1 MALSRGNPISIE
13 VLQVAQAIDDVELM
27 KQIKELILDIR
38 ATDQEL
44 IGWLQKQAE
53 LVRIRLGSRKGR
65 NIPWKNASN
74 INVPLIDGIIR
85 RWRPGVA
92 SLVLD
97 AEPVAFFTAQ
107 SPSDFEAARSA
118 EKFFTYLVLTYMEST
133 YPVIQLVDLVAW
145 RGHAYTR
152 EGWKYETS
160 REARVV
166 PIAHLF
172 PNGLTQTV
180 QQMQQQAAR
189 TQQDPPTAE
198 DIVMTAL
205 ESEYQLDRQDEREGP
220 MLLAAVTRILAG
232 QEYIK
237 LVYRKVA
244 IDRPDWAPIDPLNVI
259 VPQNQNPE
267 KADFF
272 CQIHHMTR
280 DQLKA
285 MAIDGHLPAGR
296 VDKLL
301 KGISGDSEAAAGVP
315 TTDGMRDRIQDIM
328 DRVAGRSRRA
338 NTRQGKIGKIII
350 WEIFARLDINGD
362 GERER
367 CIVWYAPGG
376 KSDGSDPIEGQ
387 VLAVLDYPYPFDT
400 WPITLYPFEAAARP
414 IDNRGIADMLR
425 PLQKVVTAFHNAR
438 IDASQ
443 IVLAPVLLMRVS
455 GGNYRKSIKW
465 QPGSVIPVASTQ
477 DILPLTQNLAILA
490 GLLQEEQVNQRLA
503 ETYVGVFDATLTNLQ
518 QRGERRTAAE
528 VNAIQGI
535 SSNIFGLDA
544 KIFQV
549 ALSKSFTKLW
559 QLYVDLGP
567 TELFFR
573 VTEEE
578 LPRIA
583 RKHEIN
589 RSYDI
594 RAAGTPANTNR
605 SFQISALE
613 RIMSSPLT
621 LPLMQAGRLDGA
633 ELFRQWVQLVD
644 YNVAKRI
651 IRSEEEGA
659 NVQLVLEAAQQ
670 AAEQRGVEP
679 PPPII

>member
-13 VLQVAQAIDDVELM
+13 VLAVAAAIDDRALE
-27 KQIKELILDIR
+27 KQIRDLVLDIR
-38 ATDQEL
+38 ATDEEL

-107 SPSDFEAARSA
+107 SPSDQDAARSA
-118 EKFFTYLVLTYMEST
+118 EQFFTYLILTYMEST
-133 YPVIQLVDLVAW
+133 YPVIRLVDLVAW

-166 PIAHLF
+166 PVAHLF
-172 PNGLTQTV
+172 PNGVQQTV
-180 QQMQQQAAR
+180 QQMQQSA
-189 TQQDPPTAE
+189 QQQQQEPPTAE

-205 ESEYQLDRQDEREGP
+205 ETEYALDRNDESEGP
-220 MLLAAVTRILAG
+220 MLLASALRILEG
-232 QEYIK
+232 KEYIK
-237 LVYRKVA
+237 LVYRKVSV
-244 IDRPDWAPIDPLNVI
+244 DRPDWAPIDPLNVI
-259 VPQNQNPE
+259 VPQNQDPE

-272 CQIHHMTR
+272 CHVHHMTR
-280 DQLKA
+280 DQLRG
-285 MAIDGHLPAGR
+285 MAIDGHLPKSR
-296 VDKLL
+296 VDVLL
-301 KGISGDSEAAAGVP
+301 DNFSSRQDAVGGNN

-328 DRVAGRSRRA
+328 DQIAGRARRA
-338 NTRQGKIGKIII
+338 NTREKTTSKIPI
-350 WEIFARLDINGD
+350 WEIFARLDLNGD

-367 CIVWYAPGG
+367 CIVWYAPTGR
-376 KSDGSDPIEGQ
+376 KQEGSTMEGLT
-387 VLAVLDYPYPFDT
+387 LAVLDFPFPFDS
-400 WPITLYPFEAAARP
+400 WPVTLYPFEAAERP

-425 PLQKVVTAFHNAR
+425 PLQKIVTAFHNAR
-438 IDASQ
+438 IDAAQ
-443 IVLAPVLLMRVS
+443 IVLAPVLLMRAS

-465 QPGSVIPVASTQ
+465 QPGSVIPVSSIQ
-477 DILPLTQNLAILA
+477 DIQPLQMNLAILN

-578 LPRIA
+578 LPQIA
-583 RKHEIN
+583 RKSEIN

-621 LPLMQAGRLDGA
+621 LPLMQAGRLDGS

-651 IRSEEEGA
+651 IRTEEQGA
-659 NVQLVLEAAQQ
+659 NVQLVLEAAQA
-670 AAEQRGVEP
+670 AAEQQGIEP
-679 PPPII
+679 PPPIT